1 MSNKDPESTNE
12 DLPDQPATAIAYGD
26 ASGETS
32 VASPVSSG
40 TAISSRRLD
49 FLRGAAALYVVFGHA
64 RGHLFAGGEHI
75 AKTRPLDWLDYAWLA
90 LLQATSLGT
99 EAVILF
105 FVLSGFAMA
114 HSVSRARST
123 KEFYIKRTIRIWPA
137 YIAATVLAFGVA
149 AIILNSGLSTQ
160 LTQNVAASRWDWV
173 SFLAMAFYVAV
184 DTTLTAQFWSL
195 PHEIIFYAFCPL
207 LLANATRVRVFWMLS
222 ALLTITSLVKVGI
235 YDDPTIG
242 GGVIYQH
249 FFNLLIFFMTG
260 AAAFHHQQYL
270 PRVSGKTLLC
280 VTIVGALVIWA
291 LKYQVFEGWNAV
303 TSLLTAPLALL
314 LIANLPKSI
323 YEFKP
328 LNWGHFSYS
337 LYIFHLQLIMLLA
350 FAIAWFTG
358 LEQREMTSYWAWI
371 LAVPPVV
378 FVCWLLYLV
387 TERPCNLVLARIRAR
402 ERREAAA
409 AAPGGGPAIMLP
421 AAD

>member
-1 MSNKDPESTNE
+1 M
-12 DLPDQPATAIAYGD
+12 
-26 ASGETS
+26 
-32 VASPVSSG
+32 
-40 TAISSRRLD
+40 
-49 FLRGAAALYVVFGHA
+49 
-64 RGHLFAGGEHI
+64 
-75 AKTRPLDWLDYAWLA
+75 
-90 LLQATSLGT
+90 
-99 EAVILF
+99 
-105 FVLSGFAMA
+105 
-114 HSVSRARST
+114 
-123 KEFYIKRTIRIWPA
+123 
-137 YIAATVLAFGVA
+137 
-149 AIILNSGLSTQ
+149 
-160 LTQNVAASRWDWV
+160 
-173 SFLAMAFYVAV
+173 
-184 DTTLTAQFWSL
+184 
-195 PHEIIFYAFCPL
+195 
-207 LLANATRVRVFWMLS
+207 
-222 ALLTITSLVKVGI
+222 
-235 YDDPTIG
+235 
-242 GGVIYQH
+242 
-249 FFNLLIFFMTG
+249 
-260 AAAFHHQQYL
+260 
-270 PRVSGKTLLC
+270 
-280 VTIVGALVIWA
+280 IWA